1 MMMTEVIAM
10 LDLLTN
16 LSRRELLA
24 LAFSLILLLLAL
36 AGGKPIRRVIACLG
50 RRAKPF
56 TPEWLH
62 ILGHGFKAPLSL
74 MLRLGLV
81 CGAVYLFPLPE
92 GEARARLLGLILPAL
107 RAGAVLL
114 TAWGFWRASPLCRL
128 LLRSAQNQLDLES
141 DRTISR
147 FLENIYRALVLLFAA
162 LIVMD
167 LFGLP
172 VTSLIAGAGVAGL
185 AVSLAAQSTLSNL
198 IAGVTLV
205 LEHPFG
211 IGDYVILGDVE
222 GTVEDISFRST
233 RLRTPDNVLITVENA
248 KVCGEYIRNST
259 SRTSRLWQ
267 FSLSLTYQTGAAAV
281 DAFAAALE
289 ALLRADNQVEPD
301 TVQVILERF
310 GDSSLDISVRLYVT
324 ALSLADFR
332 ALKHRLN
339 LQIMPLAAQ
348 YGCAF
353 AYPTATVVL
362 EGGERP

>member
-1 MMMTEVIAM
+1 M

-24 LAFSLILLLLAL
+24 LALSLFLLLLAL
-36 AGGKPIRRVIACLG
+36 AGGKPIRRVIAFAG
-50 RRAKPF
+50 RKVKPV

-62 ILGHGFKAPLSL
+62 ILGHGFKAPLGL
-74 MLRLGLV
+74 MLRLGLL
-81 CGAVYLFPLPE
+81 CGACYLFPLPDAA
-92 GEARARLLGLILPAL
+92 ARARLLGLLLPIL
-107 RAGAVLL
+107 RAAAVLL

-147 FLENIYRALVLLFAA
+147 FLENIYRVLVLLFAM

-211 IGDYVILGDVE
+211 IGDYVTLGDVE

-259 SRTSRLWQ
+259 SRVSRLWQ
-267 FSLSLTYQTGAAAV
+267 FTLSLTYQTGPAAV

-289 ALLRADNQVEPD
+289 DLLRTDAEVDAD
-301 TVQVILERF
+301 TVQVILEGF
-310 GDSSLDISVRLYVT
+310 GPSSLDVSVRCYVT
-324 ALSLADFR
+324 ALPLHDYR

-339 LQIMPLAAQ
+339 LRIIDLAAQ
-348 YGCAF
+348 CGCAF
-353 AYPTATVVL
+353 AYPTTTVMM

>member
-1 MMMTEVIAM
+1 M

-24 LAFSLILLLLAL
+24 LALSLFLLLLAL
-36 AGGKPIRRVIACLG
+36 AGGKPIRRVIAFAG
-50 RRAKPF
+50 RKVKPV

-62 ILGHGFKAPLSL
+62 ILGHGFKAPLGL
-74 MLRLGLV
+74 MLRLGLL
-81 CGAVYLFPLPE
+81 CGACYLFPLPDAA
-92 GEARARLLGLILPAL
+92 ARARLLGLLLPIL
-107 RAGAVLL
+107 RAAAVLL

-147 FLENIYRALVLLFAA
+147 FLENIYRVLVLLFAM

-172 VTSLIAGAGVAGL
+172 VTS
-185 AVSLAAQSTLSNL
+185 L

-211 IGDYVILGDVE
+211 IGDYVTLGDVE

-259 SRTSRLWQ
+259 SRVSRLWQ
-267 FSLSLTYQTGAAAV
+267 FTLSLTYQTGPAAV

-289 ALLRADNQVEPD
+289 DLLRTDAEVDAD
-301 TVQVILERF
+301 TVQVILEGF
-310 GDSSLDISVRLYVT
+310 GPSSLDVSVRCYVT
-324 ALSLADFR
+324 ALPLHDYR

-339 LQIMPLAAQ
+339 LRIIDLAAQ
-348 YGCAF
+348 CGCAF
-353 AYPTATVVL
+353 AYPTTTVMM